1 MCRASPWRVM
11 FVKSKTVF
19 VCGEC
24 GNEYS
29 KWMGK
34 CLACGAWNSITE
46 QSVQKISAA
55 RLKKIAA
62 PVKIADI
69 STEEGERE
77 KTGSNELDRVLGGG
91 AVKGSLIL
99 CGGEPGIG
107 KSTLLLQVAKNI
119 SAGKKVLYISGE
131 ESDKQ
136 LKLRADRLGAYGDN
150 LYVLNETELDSIMQ
164 TVQAEKPDF
173 VIADSVQTFYSEA
186 LPSAPG
192 SVAQVRECTLRFMD
206 SAKSDAITYFIVGHV
221 TKEGAI
227 AGPRVLEHMVDC
239 VLYFEGE
246 RHQSYRIVRAVKNR
260 FGSTNEIGVFEMT
273 DKGLVDVPNPSLM
286 LLSGRPIDAPGSAIV
301 CSVEGTRPI
310 LAEIQALVSTTAFS
324 MPRRM
329 ASGIDYNRVTLLMT
343 VLEKRAGLSVGTTD
357 AYVNVTGG
365 IRLVETAT
373 DLAVTMAIASSF
385 KNTPLP
391 KDMAFF
397 GEVGL
402 TGEVRTVTQAA
413 RRISEIKKMGFK
425 RCMLPFDSL
434 GAIDRCDGI
443 QLVAVRT
450 LSDALEYIRE

>member
-1 MCRASPWRVM
+1 M
-11 FVKSKTVF
+11 KNKTVF
-19 VCGEC
+19 VCREC

-29 KWMGK
+29 KWMGR
-34 CLACGAWNSITE
+34 CLACGAWNSMTE
-46 QSVQKISAA
+46 ETVQKSRAAVSVKKGASAPLKISE
-55 RLKKIAA
+55 
-62 PVKIADI
+62 I
-69 STEEGERE
+69 STKEGERE
-77 KTGSNELDRVLGGG
+77 KSGSEELDRVLGGG
-91 AVKGSLIL
+91 IVKGSLVL

-119 SAGKKVLYISGE
+119 SAEKTVLYVSGE

-136 LKLRADRLGAYGDN
+136 IKLRADRLGAISDK
-150 LYVLNETELDSIMQ
+150 LYVLNETDLDAIME
-164 TVQAEKPDF
+164 TIESTSPDF
-173 VIADSVQTFYSEA
+173 VIADSIQTFYSES
-186 LPSAPG
+186 LTSAPG
-192 SVAQVRECTLRFMD
+192 SVGQVRECTMKFME
-206 SAKSDAITYFIVGHV
+206 SAKRSAITYFIVGHV

-273 DKGLVDVPNPSLM
+273 DGGLKDVPNPSLM
-286 LLSGRPIDAPGSAIV
+286 LLSGRPVDAPGSAIV

-310 LAEIQALVSTTAFS
+310 LAEIQALVSASSFS
-324 MPRRM
+324 MPKRM
-329 ASGIDYNRVTLLMT
+329 ASGVDYNRVTLLMT
-343 VLEKRAGLSVGTTD
+343 VLEKRVGLNVGALD

-365 IRLVETAT
+365 IRMYETAT
-373 DLAVTMAIASSF
+373 DLAVSMAIASSF

-391 KDMAFF
+391 ADMAFF

-413 RRISEIKKMGFK
+413 RRVAEIKKMGFK

-434 GAIDRCDGI
+434 GAIDKCDGI
-443 QLVAVRT
+443 KLIAVKN
-450 LSDALEYIRE
+450 LSDALSYVKEG

>member
-1 MCRASPWRVM
+1 M
-11 FVKSKTVF
+11 KNKTVF

-29 KWMGK
+29 KWMGR
-34 CLACGAWNSITE
+34 CLACGAWNSIRE
-46 QSVQKISAA
+46 QSVQKTSAA
-55 RLKKIAA
+55 RFKKSAA
-62 PVKIADI
+62 PVKIAEI

-136 LKLRADRLGAYGDN
+136 LKLRADRLGAHGDN
-150 LYVLNETELDSIMQ
+150 LYVLNETELDAIMQ
-164 TVQAEKPDF
+164 TVQTEKPDF

-192 SVAQVRECTLRFMD
+192 SVAQVRECTLRFME
-206 SAKSDAITYFIVGHV
+206 SAKGDAITYFIVGHV

-273 DKGLVDVPNPSLM
+273 DKGLIDVPNPSLM

-365 IRLVETAT
+365 IRLVENAT

-385 KNTPLP
+385 RNTPLP

-413 RRISEIKKMGFK
+413 RRISEIKKMGFG

-434 GAIDRCDGI
+434 GTIDKCDGI